1 MDAIFKGL
9 EDMGYKF
16 EVEVGWKDKD
26 RKKIILES
34 IKKLKDSGDE
44 SKLLYAKNL
53 YRYYS
58 IFFNLGYLVNSHP
71 ILNEEE
77 VKYRCEDLYHYLD
90 NFIDSSK
97 RIITG
102 VISALGNDEPLDS
115 FHKYLM
121 FTHLY
126 SAEDVKEI
134 GHEEIYRREQK
145 LKEESVSGS
154 GSEEELV

>member
-1 MDAIFKGL
+1 MDAILKRL
-9 EDMGYKF
+9 EDMGYEI
-16 EVEVGWKDKD
+16 EVEVGWKDKS
-26 RKKIILES
+26 RKKKISEA

-71 ILNEEE
+71 ILNE
-77 VKYRCEDLYHYLD
+77 DLYNYLD
-90 NFIDSSK
+90 SFIDSSK

-102 VISALGNDEPLDS
+102 VIESIANDEPLDP
-115 FHKYLM
+115 FLRYLM

-126 SAEDVKEI
+126 TPEQVKEI

-145 LKEESVSGS
+145 LKQGL

>member
-1 MDAIFKGL
+1 MDAILKRL
-9 EDMGYKF
+9 EDMGYEI
-16 EVEVGWKDKD
+16 EVEVGWKDKS
-26 RKKIILES
+26 RKKKISEA

-71 ILNEEE
+71 ILNE
-77 VKYRCEDLYHYLD
+77 DLYSYLD

-97 RIITG
+97 RIIIG
-102 VISALGNDEPLDS
+102 VIEAIANDEPLDP
-115 FHKYLM
+115 FLRYLM

-126 SAEDVKEI
+126 TPEQVKEI

-145 LKEESVSGS
+145 LKQGL

>member
-1 MDAIFKGL
+1 MDAILKRL
-9 EDMGYKF
+9 EDMGYEN
-16 EVEVGWKDKD
+16 EVEVGWKDKS
-26 RKKIILES
+26 RKKKISEA

-97 RIITG
+97 RIIIG
-102 VISALGNDEPLDS
+102 VIEAIANDEPLDP
-115 FHKYLM
+115 FFRYLM
-121 FTHLY
+121 FTHGY
-126 SAEDVKEI
+126 TPEQVKEI

-145 LKEESVSGS
+145 LKQEL
-154 GSEEELV
+154 GSEELV

>member
-1 MDAIFKGL
+1 MDAILKRL
-9 EDMGYKF
+9 EDMGYEN
-16 EVEVGWKDKD
+16 EVEVGWKDKS
-26 RKKIILES
+26 RKKKISEA

-102 VISALGNDEPLDS
+102 VIEAIGNDEPLDT
-115 FHKYLM
+115 FCKYLM
-121 FTHLY
+121 FTHMY
-126 SAEDVKEI
+126 TPEQVKEI

-145 LKEESVSGS
+145 FK
-154 GSEEELV
+154 EELV